1 MNLSI
6 DILFFLYKTRVC
18 SVLEYSS
25 FVLMQ
30 STKKIK
36 CSLEVI
42 QNNAIRTILTSFKS
56 TSRPYLHSNSGLLP
70 IAARRDWLHAKYLI
84 NLSNKTLNTAFN
96 VVDSLYNSTVACKPS
111 STPSII
117 ATKRLI
123 AEVGLVLL
131 SQAQPA
137 SSPPPQ
143 WAHAPAQFLK
153 VTLANKKYYPN
164 LA

>member
-1 MNLSI
+1 MKTNVKFLEVIFYRTLRWQRHFDYLSSWAARKTNLIKILASRKMNFSI
-6 DILFFLYKTRVC
+6 DILFFLYKTRLC

-111 STPSII
+111 W
-117 ATKRLI
+117 LH
-123 AEVGLVLL
+123 
-131 SQAQPA
+131 Q
-137 SSPPPQ
+137 SSPP
-143 WAHAPAQFLK
+143 K
-153 VTLANKKYYPN
+153 G
-164 LA
+164 